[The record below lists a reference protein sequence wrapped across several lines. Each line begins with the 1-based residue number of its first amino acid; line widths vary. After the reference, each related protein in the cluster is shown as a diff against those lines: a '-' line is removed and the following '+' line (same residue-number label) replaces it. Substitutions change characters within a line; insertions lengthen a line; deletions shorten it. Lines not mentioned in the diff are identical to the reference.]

1 MNRSEKFLHPM
12 KSPER
17 RAAEQYLSRAAQV
30 RQYRPGALVVVERIK
45 AQNYVRRAAR
55 VEPMQSGKGQ
65 AARELRSLSKRM
77 GVKPAM
83 LPADRVMPVRIRGKR
98 EQAILGCGRWLN
110 PLSRIERIA
119 GAHASR

>member
-1 MNRSEKFLHPM
+1 MARREKFLHPM

-30 RQYRPGALVVVERIK
+30 RQYRPGALVVVDRSPLDG
-45 AQNYVRRAAR
+45 RAHYAPVVMPPVSVKQR
-55 VEPMQSGKGQ
+55 P
-65 AARELRSLSKRM
+65 ALTNI
-77 GVKPAM
+77 VKPAM
-83 LPADRVMPVRIRGKR
+83 LPADRVMPVRIHGKR

-119 GAHASR
+119 GARA